1 MYDLPMEKTNR
12 KTLSVARG
20 ILIIATPYASGFDHF
35 LIADEVQFKFDRCYR
50 ALQETVS
57 FNL

>member
-1 MYDLPMEKTNR
+1 MEKTNR